1 MTQKGAMD
9 MTILERKP
17 KVASLPGATASDPE
31 QLVAWLKTEGLV
43 RDPTSEERGLAAE
56 WDAVPEEEKQNH
68 IRLMHGLALEP
79 LLSQII
85 IESRR

>member
-1 MTQKGAMD
+1 MTER
-9 MTILERKP
+9 ERKQ
-17 KVASLPGATASDPE
+17 KVGSQAGAKASDPE
-31 QLVAWLKTEGLV
+31 QLVAWLKAEGLV
-43 RDPTSEERGLAAE
+43 RDPTLEERGLAAE

-68 IRLMHGLALEP
+68 IRLMHSLTLEP

>member
-1 MTQKGAMD
+1 
-9 MTILERKP
+9 MTILERKQ
-17 KVASLPGATASDPE
+17 KVASLAGATASDPE

-43 RDPTSEERGLAAE
+43 RDPTPEERGLAAE

-68 IRLMHGLALEP
+68 ICLMHSLALEP
-79 LLSQII
+79 LLSQMI